1 MKIKGVLLILVFLI
15 ILKLTSAELYISEIM
30 YHPVESDSYNEW
42 IEIYNGGT
50 EIIHIENLTLC
61 NNHLFPGF
69 VNHTDENIYLNNFT
83 TIEPNQYAIITDG
96 GSGTEVYDNYSVSQD
111 SIAIHTEGG
120 SMCNNG
126 LNNDEEIITIYYND
140 ELIDAIHYYS
150 EWGADDNGRS
160 LCSIE
165 NIWRE
170 CIPTPGSE
178 NIEHRDTTNYTLQIT
193 EFLPDPEGYDN
204 APMPEGEWIEL
215 FNYGEKEI
223 NLIGLI
229 LKDDA
234 NHKLIITGTTTTKET
249 IEPQEYL
256 AIYMNGFWG
265 FLNNNGFEEITLL
278 TELEEEI
285 TQITYYDSKEGNS
298 WSLIG
303 DFWKI
308 TKPSPN
314 QENIDEDIE
323 KNSKIRINKAYL
335 GSDNQAKFG
344 DNLRV
349 RLDVYKGN
357 TTKEEV
363 RIYIKGNDE
372 KISKITRFKISNVY
386 TNHTLTVP
394 IQIFP
399 NCNSKYKD
407 GIYKIIVEGLEEA
420 SEELIEI
427 RGITNNLCGKVVE
440 TKIIDKDSKILIN
453 DSDVQSKEIFKSV
466 SKQSE
471 RSAIYFFCFVLI
483 LVIIKTNSKKWKKL
497 KLKQ

>member
-1 MKIKGVLLILVFLI
+1 MKIKRILLILVFLI
-15 ILKLTSAELYISEIM
+15 ILNLTSAELYISETM
-30 YHPVESDSYNEW
+30 YNPIESDSYNEW
-42 IEIYNGGT
+42 IEIYNEGSDT
-50 EIIHIENLTLC
+50 IHITNLTLC
-61 NNHLFPGF
+61 NKQLFPGF
-69 VNHTDENIYLNNFT
+69 VNYTDENIYLNNFT

-96 GSGTEVYDNYSVSQD
+96 GSGTEVYDNYGVSQD
-111 SIAIHTEGG
+111 SIAIHTDGATICG
-120 SMCNNG
+120 G
-126 LNNDEEIITIYYND
+126 LNNDEEIITIYYNN

-150 EWGADDNGRS
+150 EWGANDNGRS

-165 NIWRE
+165 NIWKE

-193 EFLPDPEGYDN
+193 EFLPDPEGFDT
-204 APMPEGEWIEL
+204 ASMPEGEWIEL

-229 LKDDA
+229 LKDNA
-234 NHKLIITGTTTTKET
+234 NHKLIITDTTTTKET
-249 IEPQEYL
+249 ITPQEYL
-256 AIYMNGFWG
+256 VIYMNGKYG
-265 FLNNNGFEEITLL
+265 FLNNDGFEKITLL
-278 TELEEEI
+278 TDLEEEI
-285 TQITYYDSKEGNS
+285 TQVTYYDSKEGNS
-298 WSLIG
+298 WSLIDG
-303 DFWKI
+303 FWKI

-314 QENIDEDIE
+314 QENIDESIE
-323 KNSKIRINKAYL
+323 KDSKISINKVYL
-335 GSDNQAKFG
+335 GTDNKAKFG

-363 RIYIKGNDE
+363 IIYIEGNNE
-372 KISKITRFKISNVY
+372 KISKITRFKISNLY
-386 TNHTLTVP
+386 TNHTLTIP

-399 NCNSKYKD
+399 NCNSKYEE
-407 GIYKIIVEGLEEA
+407 GIYKIIVEGLEE
-420 SEELIEI
+420 SNEELIEI
-427 RGITNNLCGKVVE
+427 KGITENLCEKVKE
-440 TKIIDKDSKILIN
+440 TKTINEGSKTLIN
-453 DSDVQSKEIFKSV
+453 DSEVQSKKAIFESE